1 MRQPVRSS
9 ASLLAHVLIVHSAS
23 IDYSTDHAIQHIII
37 NEFADRTLLCIA
49 HRLNT
54 IIGYDRILVM
64 DAGEVAEFESP
75 EALFAK
81 EDSIFRSM
89 CDRSRIGLEDIRTA
103 RQARMRGKGQISHS

>member
-1 MRQPVRSS
+1 MPDHF
-9 ASLLAHVLIVHSAS
+9 LAS
-23 IDYSTDHAIQHIII
+23 IDYSTDHAIQQTII

-64 DAGEVAEFESP
+64 DAGEVAEFDAP
-75 EALFAK
+75 ETLFAK

-89 CDRSRIGLEDIRTA
+89 CDRSRIGLEDIRAA
-103 RQARMRGKGQISHS
+103 RKARLLGKGLQT

>member
-1 MRQPVRSS
+1 MPD
-9 ASLLAHVLIVHSAS
+9 HFSAS
-23 IDYSTDHAIQHIII
+23 IDYSTDHAIQQTII

-64 DAGEVAEFESP
+64 DAGEVAECDAP
-75 EALFAK
+75 ETLFAK

-89 CDRSRIGLEDIRTA
+89 CDRSRIGLEDIRAA
-103 RQARMRGKGQISHS
+103 RKARLLGKGLQT